1 MWLKSKETKVFA
13 EAAEKYTNVPFIPSI
28 IAALVCGTITI
39 GITLLLKGDGSYIYS
54 LIHKRGGIQ
63 YLTIYC
69 FWFAVGMLVFK
80 WWMLRKERGAF
91 ELPYVKA
98 FTAGRDVVG
107 NKTILEHHVLIE
119 ENVDAQHQNLILI
132 NRINKGIKQLKISNR
147 PSEVANVLSTV
158 SETDSAIIDSSYV
171 PIKFMIW
178 VIPVLGFIGT
188 VMGMSSAIGSFNVV
202 LRGIKDVGF
211 QGMEAG
217 LGKVTAGL
225 AVAFDTTFLAL
236 VLSAFINLI
245 ANMIQKREEDLLSDV
260 DDFAT
265 DNIVNKL
272 SVVQTY
278 ASPQQP
284 PQASPDWDKLSNSLE
299 ALLREFR
306 NLGKQNQI
314 NADGMKQQLGRV
326 IEAVDGEGV
335 QPLVDEELP
344 DALREFSQ
352 TLRDNI
358 ESLKAMGELGK
369 LVKGNAEVIEELKGP
384 VAEMNAINRELAEL
398 YRRIYNIKPM

>member
-1 MWLKSKETKVFA
+1 
-13 EAAEKYTNVPFIPSI
+13 
-28 IAALVCGTITI
+28 
-39 GITLLLKGDGSYIYS
+39 
-54 LIHKRGGIQ
+54 
-63 YLTIYC
+63 
-69 FWFAVGMLVFK
+69 MLVFK